1 MICKFYARN
10 WAKNTEKVQKP
21 GNIKIQNLEDI
32 MKTTQKPKIIKMK
45 VSDLK
50 PASYNPR
57 KISDRAMS
65 GLSASIDRFGL
76 VQPVIWNEKTGNV
89 VGGHQRLKVLLS
101 KGEIEADVVVVSLDP
116 SEEKALNIALNNQHI
131 CGEWTE
137 ELEKLLAEIRES
149 TPDAYDDLLLDALL
163 SEIPEGELEETDA
176 DIDVIPEIQE
186 EPVSKRGDM
195 WTLGHHRL
203 LCGDSTNAADF
214 IRLMDGKNAD
224 MVFTDPPYGVSYCG
238 TNNPNGKEWEVIEGD
253 DLRGDDLFGLLSK
266 SFKLVANHSKKTAA
280 FYIFH
285 AALNQSIFEEAIKEA
300 GLKVKQQII
309 WAKHHVLGHSDYH
322 WKHEPCFYCCFVNKN
337 CDFYG
342 DRTNTTLW
350 EISKDAS
357 SNYIHPTQKPVD
369 LARKAIE
376 NSSRYGKIILDP
388 FTGSGSTMM
397 ACEITDRKFRGM
409 EIDPRYCDAIVK
421 RWETYTGQK
430 AKLI

>member
-1 MICKFYARN
+1 LICKFYARN

-280 FYIFH
+280 FYI
-285 AALNQSIFEEAIKEA
+285 
-300 GLKVKQQII
+300 VR
-309 WAKHHVLGHSDYH
+309 
-322 WKHEPCFYCCFVNKN
+322 
-337 CDFYG
+337 
-342 DRTNTTLW
+342 RTN
-350 EISKDAS
+350 S
-357 SNYIHPTQKPVD
+357 SPDTALTCHNRSH
-369 LARKAIE
+369 
-376 NSSRYGKIILDP
+376 
-388 FTGSGSTMM
+388 
-397 ACEITDRKFRGM
+397 C
-409 EIDPRYCDAIVK
+409 
-421 RWETYTGQK
+421 
-430 AKLI
+430 